1 MGSVQNSVYYCSV
14 SKGGQLIY
22 AYNGGD
28 QETENLAAL
37 CLERVPPFHK
47 WYFQTMV
54 KKTFGFLMEDEGYV
68 YFAIVDE
75 GLGNDKVLRFLEQL
89 KDEFRKVGKK
99 GSCWTM
105 SNLNSICLQG
115 ELVPVIS
122 LCSNATGKIE
132 GGDSTNALLLGK
144 PSRQEKKKKND
155 HVIAIRD
162 AELEEDRKST
172 ELQRVDMNDQD
183 AVVIPIMS
191 QKELCLVRNITSSQN
206 FQKKWC
212 RHVRIIIA
220 IDVVVCLVLLV
231 IWLVICE
238 GTKCLH

>member
-28 QETENLAAL
+28 HETENLAAL

-47 WYFQTMV
+47 WYFQTMA

-68 YFAIVDE
+68 YFAIVNE
-75 GLGNDKVLRFLEQL
+75 GLGNDKVLSFLEQL

-122 LCSNATGKIE
+122 PCNNATGKIE
-132 GGDSTNALLLGK
+132 GGDSTNTLLLGK
-144 PSRQEKKKKND
+144 PSRQEKKKRND

-162 AELEEDRKST
+162 AELEEDQKST
-172 ELQRVDMNDQD
+172 ELVDTNDQD

-191 QKELCLVRNITSSQN
+191 QKELCLVRNITSTQN

-212 RHVRIIIA
+212 RHVRVILA